1 MLKNIKLNEP
11 SIIIYHYSLFQ
22 LRPPGY
28 SCRPAENECDLSE
41 LCTGQSGECPADLF
55 VKNLVECN
63 QGQGYCFNGQC
74 PTMRSQCKEVW
85 GHKASPGDKA
95 CYQKFNM
102 GGTQSGNCGTR
113 PYSGGFKPCEIE
125 NIACGTL
132 HCQEGSSKPRIPGR
146 NEDFFHYCHNLDSSF
161 GLKDG
166 IFQARLFDQFGHQTT
181 SAYIENK
188 DFFAKSCHR

>member
-1 MLKNIKLNEP
+1 MPRSAHCTCSKCLKIKLNEP
-11 SIIIYHYSLFQ
+11 AVIIYHYSLFQ

-63 QGQGYCFNGQC
+63 QAQGYCFNGQC

-85 GHKASPGDKA
+85 GHKASPGDVA

-146 NEDFFHYCHNLDSSF
+146 NDKFIASLDYRSF
-161 GLKDG
+161 RHMLK
-166 IFQARLFDQFGHQTT
+166 
-181 SAYIENK
+181 
-188 DFFAKSCHR
+188 

>member
-1 MLKNIKLNEP
+1 M
-11 SIIIYHYSLFQ
+11 IYHYSLFQ

-41 LCTGQSGECPADLF
+41 LCTGQSGDCPADLF

-146 NEDFFHYCHNLDSSF
+146 NVKFTACLEYKSF
-161 GLKDG
+161 PHRLK
-166 IFQARLFDQFGHQTT
+166 
-181 SAYIENK
+181 
-188 DFFAKSCHR
+188 

>member
-1 MLKNIKLNEP
+1 MNHPPTYVRTFLLHKVRENCHFLDHPPTPISLRNIKMAP
-11 SIIIYHYSLFQ
+11 YSLFQ

-146 NEDFFHYCHNLDSSF
+146 NDEFVASLDYRSF
-161 GLKDG
+161 RHRLK
-166 IFQARLFDQFGHQTT
+166 
-181 SAYIENK
+181 
-188 DFFAKSCHR
+188 